1 LVVRNEEQKLSN
13 ENDPF
18 YVPDK
23 AKAISWKSAPIG
35 AKVEMDLDGPASV
48 VQARKYGTSDL
59 DYWDDEKTQPKM
71 NVVLTGT
78 VKGVRRSLW
87 AQKPSNL
94 FFVLGDAQDKSKGK
108 FGKGGKL
115 VVEYVGAKPSDN
127 PAYNDA
133 KQFKAT
139 YTVPAAGADDSDP
152 WGSDEEPPF

>member
-1 LVVRNEEQKLSN
+1 VSN

-23 AKAISWKSAPIG
+23 AKTISWKNAPVG
-35 AKVEMDLDGPASV
+35 AKIEMILDATASL
-48 VQARKYGTSDL
+48 VQARVYGKSDL
-59 DYWDDEKTQPKM
+59 DWWDDEKTQPKM

-108 FGKGGKL
+108 FEAGGVL
-115 VVEYVGAKPSDN
+115 VVEYTGSKPSDN
-127 PAYNDA
+127 PQFNDTRL
-133 KQFKAT
+133 FKAT
-139 YTVPAAGADDSDP
+139 YTPPTASADDSDP
-152 WGSDEEPPF
+152 WGADGSDEPPF